1 MQLLILFI
9 HVENELN
16 DIVKKT
22 RINGRNDC
30 CNFDSQISAVLSP
43 FFLLFFFLSPLSP
56 PLSSPD
62 SQSIIRGATGGGGGG
77 GGGRD
82 GEGGGGNRGERGGV
96 CHFTSRSWAGV
107 L

>member
-1 MQLLILFI
+1 MQLLTLFI
-9 HVENELN
+9 RVENELN
-16 DIVKKT
+16 DIVIKT
-22 RINGRNDC
+22 RINGISDY
-30 CNFDSQISAVLSP
+30 CNFHSQISAVLIP
-43 FFLLFFFLSPLSP
+43 FFLFFFLSPLSL
-56 PLSSPD
+56 PLSSSPD

-96 CHFTSRSWAGV
+96 CHITGRSRAGV